1 MMYMPGFGGG
11 EGSPELNAS
20 PALVK
25 RIVAQM
31 RLFREA
37 CGVRPPHAPLS
48 PSRVCFCPC
57 VAA

>member
-37 CGVRPPHAPLS
+37 CGVRPHARRSAHRACVFAP
-48 PSRVCFCPC
+48 